1 MSSPLCHMA
10 FYCLI
15 IYFLDRLWKRPRL
28 PFSSSLAKSKTS
40 RTRQR
45 NLSKWYVVHSH
56 AQTHAQAYRWH
67 VEAEVWPTEETQ
79 PPSLISEESASGCEE
94 THRNNYIWKQWLFP
108 PFQFVCLE
116 PAVPPRYSLCSDAF
130 FSMLP
135 KKTTKIFTFL
145 IYKVSQQQLDKDL

>member
-10 FYCLI
+10 LYF
-15 IYFLDRLWKRPRL
+15 FLDRLWKRPRL

-56 AQTHAQAYRWH
+56 TQTHAQAYRWR
-67 VEAEVWPTEETQ
+67 VEAEIWPTEETQ
-79 PPSLISEESASGCEE
+79 PPSLITEESASMCEE

-108 PFQFVCLE
+108 PSQFVCLE

-130 FSMLP
+130 CSMLP
-135 KKTTKIFTFL
+135 KKNNQNFHFLNRKSFTTTAG
-145 IYKVSQQQLDKDL
+145 